1 MEILLTGATGF
12 LGSHLARALMAESQ
26 SVTCITRQSSSL
38 ERLEQL
44 FAFPNFRVVA
54 IDNQRTRET
63 FDQLLS
69 EKKFD
74 AVVHVATEYGRG
86 STQEVGR
93 VLESNIVMPVQL
105 LNSAIENNVPLF
117 VNTDSYFNKPLL
129 NYLALPDYSLSK
141 RSFLEWLK
149 VSANKIAVVNM
160 RLEHVYGPSDNE
172 NKFVPFVIDQLVMK
186 QPDRLSLTEGTQ
198 KRDFIFVSDV
208 VKAFQVVLENFD
220 RKQIAQGFWEFE
232 IGTGVSTPVSDV
244 SKIVKTLTESPTEL
258 GFGDLES
265 RENEIED
272 SFSNHLFSDTFSWQP
287 EIDLRAGLEKILRS
301 EIGR

>member
-12 LGSHLARALMAESQ
+12 LGSHLAKALMAESH
-26 SVTCITRQSSSL
+26 SITCITRQSSSL
-38 ERLEQL
+38 DRLEQL
-44 FAFPNFRVVA
+44 IGLPNFRVVA
-54 IDNQRTRET
+54 IDSQRVRET

-69 EKKFD
+69 ERKFD
-74 AVVHVATEYGRG
+74 SVVHVATEYGRG

-105 LNSAIENNVPLF
+105 LNAAIDNSVPLF

-160 RLEHVYGPSDNE
+160 RLEHVYGPADND
-172 NKFVPFVIDQLVMK
+172 NKFVPFVIDQLAIK
-186 QPDRLSLTEGTQ
+186 KPKRLALTEGTQ
-198 KRDFIFVSDV
+198 KRDFIYVTDV
-208 VKAFQVVLENFD
+208 VNAFLSLLHAFD
-220 RKQIAQGFWEFE
+220 TITAEGFSEFE
-232 IGTGVSTPVSDV
+232 IGTGTSTPVSEI
-244 SKIVKTLTESPTEL
+244 SRLVKELTESQTVL
-258 GFGDLES
+258 GYGDLFS

-272 SFSNHLFSDTFSWQP
+272 SFSNRLFSHTFSWQP
-287 EIDLRAGLEKILRS
+287 EIDLRVGLEKIVRS